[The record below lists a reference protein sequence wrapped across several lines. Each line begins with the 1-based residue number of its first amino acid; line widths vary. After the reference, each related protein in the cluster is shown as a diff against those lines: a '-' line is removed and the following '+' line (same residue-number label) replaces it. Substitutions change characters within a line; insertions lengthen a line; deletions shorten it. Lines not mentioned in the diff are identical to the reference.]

1 MLAGGTKVQS
11 PIDIPQRLPAVPEG
25 PADRELLQRFIR
37 HQDEAAFA
45 ALVKRHGPMVL
56 RVCLRVLGQAQ
67 EAEDAFQ
74 ATFLIL
80 VRKAGAIT
88 RPDLLANWLY
98 GVAARTALKAR
109 TRAVRRAQL
118 ERTASLVPRHPQ
130 NEDDRAVLLAHLDE
144 ELEQLPYKYRAPLVL
159 CYLDG
164 LTNQEAARR
173 LGLPAGSISYR
184 LARGRE
190 ILRHRLGCRG
200 MAPAAFA
207 FLLSDQLALGELSQ
221 GLSNQTVQTAMGLAR
236 GGTLATV
243 ATPAVR
249 QLVEGMLLSTRRRN
263 LAVLLLLAMALLG
276 LLAVGAPMA
285 GFWPLSS
292 SEANTPKPCH

>member
-1 MLAGGTKVQS
+1 MIAGGTKVHS
-11 PIDIPQRLPAVPEG
+11 PNDIPPRLPAAPAG
-25 PADRELLQRFIR
+25 PADRELLERFIR
-37 HQDEAAFA
+37 NQDEAAFA
-45 ALVKRHGPMVL
+45 ALVERHGPMVL

-80 VRKAGAIT
+80 VRKAGAIAK
-88 RPDLLANWLY
+88 PDLLANWLY

-109 TRAVRRAQL
+109 ARAVRRAQL
-118 ERTASLVPRHPQ
+118 ERTVSLVPRPPN
-130 NEDDRAVLLAHLDE
+130 NEDDRTDLLVHLDE
-144 ELEQLPYKYRAPLVL
+144 ELEQLPHKYRAPLVL

-173 LGLPAGSISYR
+173 LGCPAGSISYR

-190 ILRHRLGCRG
+190 ILRQRLGCRG

-207 FLLSDQLALGELSQ
+207 LLLRNQLGLGELSQ

-249 QLVEGMLLSTRRRN
+249 QLVEGMLLSTWRRN
-263 LAVLLLLAMALLG
+263 LVVLLLVAMALLG

-292 SEANTPKPCH
+292 GEANTPKPCH